1 MLATAAPLILVLLV
15 AELPDANTG
24 ASAAIAAPAAP
35 ETAASPVAGLRQRPS
50 TVPPKRGIHELKDPG
65 GWPAEPAPVAGP
77 IDAARF
83 DAAVVRM
90 CGEVAR
96 DEGLPEVA
104 RVVREIAAET
114 KAIRSCWRRWP
125 IAAAAAGPG

>member
-1 MLATAAPLILVLLV
+1 MLATVAPLTIALLA
-15 AELPDANTG
+15 AELPDATDG
-24 ASAAIAAPAAP
+24 T
-35 ETAASPVAGLRQRPS
+35 TAASVTVGAAGLRRRPS

-104 RVVREIAAET
+104 RVVREVAAET
-114 KAIRSCWRRWP
+114 QSDPFKL
-125 IAAAAAGPG
+125 AALAY